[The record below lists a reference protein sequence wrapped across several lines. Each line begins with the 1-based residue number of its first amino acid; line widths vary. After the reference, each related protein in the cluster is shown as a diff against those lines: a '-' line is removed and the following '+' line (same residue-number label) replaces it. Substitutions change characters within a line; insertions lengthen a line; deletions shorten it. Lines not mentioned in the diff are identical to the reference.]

1 LSPGSCHSLPTVTWR
16 GLREGKFPMLFKH
29 KQLLEELRKKGRRAT
44 AEIVA
49 VKGYLDKLLEDHA
62 VAAVECVRGH
72 VTEFAP
78 DLDPNWFARHDVYV
92 IREAYGDITADA
104 PHTALAGPSSA

>member
-1 LSPGSCHSLPTVTWR
+1 
-16 GLREGKFPMLFKH
+16 MLFKH

-49 VKGYLDKLLEDHA
+49 IRGYLDNLLEDHA
-62 VAAVECVRGH
+62 VAAVEYVRGH

-92 IREAYGDITADA
+92 REAYGDITADA
-104 PHTALAGPSSA
+104 PHTALVGPSSA